1 MIANISTGIHTA
13 SDISNNNSNDAQ
25 PTTPTTESLL
35 SSLSEKDRV
44 IYERNNIRLRQM
56 EAEVRQLAT
65 YGGAC
70 DELLEWLSD
79 VRAYNPYNEK
89 ALLGCINAIFEKA
102 SEYGPWSGLEILKE
116 ANQKCG
122 NGLSEKG
129 RGNAIIL
136 KGFMCIMQILT
147 LCFFSLH
154 QEMLRRF
161 TQFSDWEKAQ
171 QCVHDIY
178 CFSITSLTRLFN

>member
-1 MIANISTGIHTA
+1 MIANINTGIHTA
-13 SDISNNNSNDAQ
+13 SDISNGSSNNAP
-25 PTTPTTESLL
+25 PTTPTTETLL
-35 SSLSEKDRV
+35 STLSEKDRIV
-44 IYERNNIRLRQM
+44 YERNNIRLRQM

-116 ANQKCG
+116 ASQKCG

-129 RGNAIIL
+129 RGNAYIL
-136 KGFMCIMQILT
+136 NESVCIMQSTDMCCSI
-147 LCFFSLH
+147 SLR
-154 QEMLRRF
+154 QEMLRGF
-161 TQFSDWEKAQ
+161 TQFSDGEK
-171 QCVHDIY
+171 
-178 CFSITSLTRLFN
+178 T